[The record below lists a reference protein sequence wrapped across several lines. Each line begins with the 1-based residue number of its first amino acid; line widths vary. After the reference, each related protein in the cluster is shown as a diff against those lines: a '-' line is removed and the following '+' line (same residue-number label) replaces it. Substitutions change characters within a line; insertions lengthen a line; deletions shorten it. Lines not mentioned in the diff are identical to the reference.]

1 MFSPFFIASSQEDVE
16 NSDESEESDEDS
28 DESDT
33 DPLHTSSHRHSIRA
47 NPNLNQCSA
56 GMYYVLILLIF
67 TQFCKFLNH
76 QLVLFL
82 LLQIAPDLQLQEI
95 LQENLDDTNNVEII
109 PEVLLILH

>member
-1 MFSPFFIASSQEDVE
+1 ME

-56 GMYYVLILLIF
+56 GMYYVLILLNF
-67 TQFCKFLNH
+67 VNF
-76 QLVLFL
+76 
-82 LLQIAPDLQLQEI
+82 
-95 LQENLDDTNNVEII
+95 
-109 PEVLLILH
+109 